1 MPKSAI
7 DCCASLSQLGAVA
20 EAALTEAIA
29 MDVDRPSFTGRYATG
44 VNESWNR

>member
-7 DCCASLSQLGAVA
+7 DCCASFSQLGAVA

-29 MDVDRPSFTGRYATG
+29 MTDRPSFTGRYAAA
-44 VNESWNR
+44 VNEP